1 MKNINSQKLVEIVN
15 SKSQVLDVEI
25 NNISTDSRNI
35 KEGDLFIAIK
45 GENFDAHSFVKDV
58 IDRGAALAIV
68 NYQLDNVAPERQI
81 VVDDTTHA
89 FGLIG
94 SYIRSLYKGTII
106 GLTGSAGKTTT
117 REEIKFALSQFAPTY
132 STCGNFNNFIGVPM
146 SLINLDM
153 DSKYAVIEM
162 GMSAKGEIS
171 KLVSYV
177 RPDIAIITNVYPM
190 HIEFFENLE
199 GIAHAKA
206 EIFEGLKKG
215 GVAILNADSNFLNI
229 QEEAAQIRDA
239 KIVSYGK
246 KNVLISKQK
255 GSGMELVVNLGEDD
269 IAFELS
275 GLGEHNISNALC
287 ALEVV
292 RTLGLDVYKAAE
304 SLKDFGALDGRG
316 KIHQL
321 KIKDGTYLLIDDSYS
336 GQPESMKLA
345 IDSLNKLEKKGRKIA
360 VIGKMAELGNTSKE
374 RHIEIGKAL
383 ADTDVDIVIGVCP
396 ETKDILAQLPNY
408 IKTYYFQDK
417 ESLDDFLLNNLL
429 QNKDIVLIK
438 GARYSS
444 KLYQVAE
451 FLIKNGVQ

>member
-1 MKNINSQKLVEIVN
+1 MKNISSQKLVEIVH
-15 SKSQVLDVEI
+15 SKSQVLDWEV

-45 GENFDAHSFVKDV
+45 GDKFDAHDFVVDV
-58 IDRGAALAIV
+58 ISRGAALVIV
-68 NYQLDNVAPERQI
+68 DHIIDNVELNRQI
-81 VVDDTTHA
+81 VVEETTHA

-94 SYIRSLYKGTII
+94 SYIRSLYNGIVI

-117 REEIKFALSQFAPTY
+117 REEIKFALSQFALTY
-132 STCGNFNNFIGVPM
+132 STSGNFNNFIGVPL

-206 EIFEGLKKG
+206 EIFEGLKRG
-215 GVAILNADSNFLNI
+215 GKAIFNADTSFVNVL
-229 QEEAAQIRDA
+229 EEAAQLRDA
-239 KIVSYGK
+239 EIVSYGK
-246 KNVLISKQK
+246 KNILIAKQNEI
-255 GSGMELVVNLGEDD
+255 GSEFVVNLGEDD

-275 GLGEHNISNALC
+275 SLGEHNIYNALC

-292 RTLGLDVYKAAE
+292 RCLGLDVYKAAE

-316 KIHQL
+316 KVHQL
-321 KIKDGTYLLIDDSYS
+321 KIKDGTFTLIDDSYS

-345 IDSLNKLEKKGRKIA
+345 ITNLDKLKKTGRKIA
-360 VIGKMAELGNTSKE
+360 IIGKMAELGITSQE
-374 RHIEIGKAL
+374 QHIEVGKVL
-383 ADTDVDIVIGVCP
+383 AKTDVDIVIAVCS
-396 ETKDILAQLPNY
+396 ETKDILNQLPAH
-408 IKTYYFQDK
+408 IKTYYFDNK
-417 ESLDDFLLNNLL
+417 EGLDDFLINNLL

-451 FLIKNGVQ
+451 SLIKNGAE